1 MNECTLNRERFLC
14 SLLHVLRIV
23 FFFFPIAV
31 AQSRP
36 AGENCFVVFAFMHGR
51 RIKDDEVITRCY
63 CIRVRT
69 TTSLSRKS
77 PHCCQLAASLF
88 LSFPVFPLHDRIIS
102 DDDATCRWRDDTF
115 LEKIESSSHPSVIIR
130 FFRVLQTRVRPLRIP
145 RAI

>member
-1 MNECTLNRERFLC
+1 
-14 SLLHVLRIV
+14 
-23 FFFFPIAV
+23 
-31 AQSRP
+31 
-36 AGENCFVVFAFMHGR
+36 MHGR

-130 FFRVLQTRVRPLRIP
+130 SVRVLQTRVRPLRIP
-145 RAI
+145 RAIQEVARANVADRSRSRVSRIAKLRDKKIPGARSCALL